1 MSSDKQLVELI
12 DNAIKGIRAA
22 VQPVIDHV
30 RNRDGSGTAA
40 NGHDVLTEAQIAE
53 RLQVS
58 TSTLRKQRA
67 TGRYPFFFRE
77 GGRWVTTGALYA
89 RWLETHEKRTGA
101 K

>member
-12 DNAIKGIRAA
+12 DNAKVALQA
-22 VQPVIDHV
+22 VVDHY

-40 NGHDVLTEAQIAE
+40 NGHDVLTEAEIAK

-58 TSTLRKQRA
+58 VSTLRKQRA
-67 TGRYPFFFRE
+67 KGRYPFFFKE
-77 GGRWVTTGALYA
+77 GGRWLTTQALYA
-89 RWLETHEKRTGA
+89 KWLETREKRAGA